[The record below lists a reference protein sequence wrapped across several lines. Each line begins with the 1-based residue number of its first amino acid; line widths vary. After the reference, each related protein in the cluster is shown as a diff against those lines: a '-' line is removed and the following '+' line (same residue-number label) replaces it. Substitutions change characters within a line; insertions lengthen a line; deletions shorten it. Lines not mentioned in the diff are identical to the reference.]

1 VGENFTEVPNYHE
14 TAELI
19 EHQKK
24 SRRKANAAI
33 YMANMRE
40 TFWQE
45 GEGGEGKAKRE
56 IDVPEGVPKWS
67 W

>member
-1 VGENFTEVPNYHE
+1 
-14 TAELI
+14 
-19 EHQKK
+19 
-24 SRRKANAAI
+24 
-33 YMANMRE
+33 MANMRE